1 METASFRNVALDK
14 DPAIATA
21 QTIARTFQ
29 CLSDGVSVTGYV
41 KIRAEECMLP
51 HRRRTTYENINDE
64 DEGVYTRIATDSPED
79 ADSGRS
85 VAEGQD
91 GQAGNPDPGSSDLTE
106 GRLMMLEMEKEIE
119 SAGKAPTF
127 SNSRPGATRRRNS
140 TKRVFGPQHPDCD
153 SNKSADFTP
162 TERRLSGIIRG
173 SRHVEQQDKL
183 GVLKAAQSLPN
194 LAVADNARAT
204 DSPKN
209 SDSSGYKSEG
219 GFPSHG
225 KTSESEYAYTT
236 ITQLTTPRPLKERR
250 LGHVPHNTSEIP
262 QQCFHATDVAVYDDD
277 DGGNY
282 KIGKKLF
289 ETRYYL
295 NSIIFMRGFADVF
308 SDRLGESLGFTTG
321 LDSATL
327 QGARIY
333 CDTIHDA
340 PDSRPVKIRN
350 EIIPTIFS
358 AIWPKEALKWKA
370 RPRKRVSDPRP
381 DAVYTWPTQA
391 MLDQVHNLGCHL
403 LPLGYMPTRG
413 RNKEQLLEWQ
423 LAFPEAERYLETW
436 LTHAQVRCLLFSMA
450 LYKSFLEPINTQ
462 LGLLPTHI
470 RTLLFWQCERNYA
483 AWPDDRPGETLRKF
497 LEKMYDA
504 IMQKDLPDYFIQ
516 RRNLF
521 ESTPS
526 THLLKVQ
533 EKLLRIRENLVMHTL
548 LAVRNLRYV
557 DSSFYPVFDCKRLY
571 HIITTDNLVTLLN
584 PLLQRSALN
593 TVTPKNKQNEQRDED
608 SDEETD
614 SNLDLWRPV
623 TSRDPKKRW
632 KQDVR
637 TQIEMERSAHK
648 SDKTSTP
655 RSRRPSTDSI
665 DIKVRSFCMSYLQ
678 TSLLRH
684 TFRVTFSFYH

>member
-1 METASFRNVALDK
+1 MKSDN
-14 DPAIATA
+14 
-21 QTIARTFQ
+21 
-29 CLSDGVSVTGYV
+29 DGVPGYL

-51 HRRRTTYENINDE
+51 HRRRTTYEIINDE
-64 DEGVYTRIATDSPED
+64 DEGVYTRIASDSPEY
-79 ADSGRS
+79 ADSDRS
-85 VAEGQD
+85 TVEEQND
-91 GQAGNPDPGSSDLTE
+91 QTEENSSVPETSDLTE
-106 GRLMMLEMEKEIE
+106 GCVMMMEMQKVIE
-119 SAGKAPTF
+119 SAEKASSLPNTRPILTDTGPTH
-127 SNSRPGATRRRNS
+127 RRNS

-153 SNKSADFTP
+153 PNRGAGFTP
-162 TERRLSGIIRG
+162 TERRLSGIIQA
-173 SRHVEQQDKL
+173 SKYAHIHMAEQREKL

-194 LAVADNARAT
+194 LALADNVKT
-204 DSPKN
+204 SDSPKN

-219 GFPSHG
+219 GFPSHTN
-225 KTSESEYAYTT
+225 TSESEYGYTT
-236 ITQLTTPRPLKERR
+236 ITQLTTPRPLKEHR
-250 LGHVPHNTSEIP
+250 LGHIPHNTSEIP
-262 QQCFHATDVAVYDDD
+262 QQCFHATDVPVYDYDDD
-277 DGGNY
+277 DDHGGGNF
-282 KIGKKLF
+282 KAGKKLF

-295 NSIIFMRGFADVF
+295 NSSIFMRGFADIF
-308 SDRLGESLGFTTG
+308 SEKLGASLGFTSG

-327 QGARIY
+327 QGTKIY

-340 PDSRPVKIRN
+340 PDSKPVKIRN

-358 AIWPKEALKWKA
+358 AIWPKEALKWKV

-391 MLDQVHNLGCHL
+391 MLDHVHSLGCHL

-413 RNKEQLLEWQ
+413 RNKQQFLEWQ

-450 LYKSFLEPINTQ
+450 LYKSFLEPLNMQ

-483 AWPDDRPGETLRKF
+483 AWPEDRPGETLRKF
-497 LEKMYDA
+497 LEKMYEA
-504 IMQKDLPDYFIQ
+504 IMQKDLPDYFVQ

-533 EKLLRIRENLVMHTL
+533 EKLLRVRENLVMHTL

-557 DSSFYPVFDCKRLY
+557 DSSFYPVFDYKRLY

-584 PLLQRSALN
+584 PLLPQSTLN
-593 TVTPKNKQNEQRDED
+593 TIAPKNKQTEKQEE
-608 SDEETD
+608 DEESEEENN
-614 SNLDLWRPV
+614 SNIDLWKPV
-623 TSRDPKKRW
+623 TSKDPKKKW

-637 TQIEMERSAHK
+637 TQIEIERSAQK
-648 SDKTSTP
+648 SEKTSAP
-655 RSRRPSTDSI
+655 RSRRPSTESI
-665 DIKVRSFCMSYLQ
+665 DTKVKIIWMSF
-678 TSLLRH
+678 TS
-684 TFRVTFSFYH
+684 TYVQSCF

>member
-1 METASFRNVALDK
+1 MK
-14 DPAIATA
+14 
-21 QTIARTFQ
+21 
-29 CLSDGVSVTGYV
+29 SDDGTGVPGFT

-51 HRRRTTYENINDE
+51 HRRRTTYEIINDE
-64 DEGVYTRIATDSPED
+64 DEGVYTRIASDSPED

-85 VAEGQD
+85 TVEEQNGQTEE
-91 GQAGNPDPGSSDLTE
+91 NSSVPETSDLTE
-106 GRLMMLEMEKEIE
+106 GRLMMMEMQKEIE
-119 SAGKAPTF
+119 SAEKASTFPNERPTL
-127 SNSRPGATRRRNS
+127 RDTGPTHRRNS
-140 TKRVFGPQHPDCD
+140 TKRVFGPQHADCD
-153 SNKSADFTP
+153 PNKDAGFTP
-162 TERRLSGIIRG
+162 TERRLSGIIRA
-173 SRHVEQQDKL
+173 SKYAEQQEKPS
-183 GVLKAAQSLPN
+183 VLKAAQSLPN
-194 LAVADNARAT
+194 LALTDNVKT
-204 DSPKN
+204 SDSPKN

-219 GFPSHG
+219 GFPSHTN
-225 KTSESEYAYTT
+225 TSESEYGYTT

-262 QQCFHATDVAVYDDD
+262 QQCFHATDVPVYDYDDD
-277 DGGNY
+277 SGNF
-282 KIGKKLF
+282 KAGKKLF

-295 NSIIFMRGFADVF
+295 NSIIFMRGFADIF
-308 SDRLGESLGFTTG
+308 SEKLGASLGFTSG

-327 QGARIY
+327 QGTKIY

-340 PDSRPVKIRN
+340 PDSKPVKIRN

-358 AIWPKEALKWKA
+358 AIWPKEALKWKV
-370 RPRKRVSDPRP
+370 RSRKRVSDPRP

-391 MLDQVHNLGCHL
+391 MLDHVHSLGCHL

-413 RNKEQLLEWQ
+413 RNKEQFLEWQ

-450 LYKSFLEPINTQ
+450 VYKSFLEPLNTQ
-462 LGLLPTHI
+462 LGLLPIHI

-483 AWPDDRPGETLRKF
+483 AWPEDRPGETLRKF
-497 LEKMYDA
+497 LEKMYEA
-504 IMQKDLPDYFIQ
+504 IMKKDLPDYFIQ

-533 EKLLRIRENLVMHTL
+533 EKLLRVRENLVMHTL
-548 LAVRNLRYV
+548 FAVRNLRYV

-584 PLLQRSALN
+584 PQLAQSALN
-593 TVTPKNKQNEQRDED
+593 TVAPKNKQTEQQEE
-608 SDEETD
+608 DEESEEENN
-614 SNLDLWRPV
+614 SNIDLWKPV
-623 TSRDPKKRW
+623 TSKDPKKKW

-637 TQIEMERSAHK
+637 TQIEIERSAQK
-648 SDKTSTP
+648 SEKAAAP

-665 DIKVRSFCMSYLQ
+665 DIKVKII
-678 TSLLRH
+678 
-684 TFRVTFSFYH
+684 V